1 MIERIFLGNS
11 NKILAESID
20 DDQKQ
25 NKQTQ
30 VKPNQ
35 WLVYIIIWIESEQ
48 TDKQKST
55 DTHKQIN
62 KLIDIGFK
70 WDEMN
75 FEDTNKN
82 ENPDVWDIFVTTSCI
97 DYAYVWTPNFD
108 SMIFKTSEIATKAR
122 QPK

>member
-48 TDKQKST
+48 TNKQKT
-55 DTHKQIN
+55 QTLIN
-62 KLIDIGFK
+62 KSI
-70 WDEMN
+70 N
-75 FEDTNKN
+75 
-82 ENPDVWDIFVTTSCI
+82 
-97 DYAYVWTPNFD
+97 
-108 SMIFKTSEIATKAR
+108 
-122 QPK
+122 